1 MSNSRQK
8 TLQERQRNFS
18 QATQS
23 SNVSVASTT
32 VSEFLEEKVK
42 AYQLELDYIK
52 AYKDG
57 LHEARSAEKLSN
69 DEFDKELGMVFED
82 FRSVQADLK
91 VLKRQRGVIQED
103 LEEEIDSSKRYR
115 AEGNEPDIS
124 FLERAYT
131 DTIVPRVMG
140 ASAKQKKSNFH
151 HSGFR
156 EDALKYYNAVDKEGG
171 NKIAYCHLTGWW
183 NADMVKVA
191 HLVPK
196 SLSGEEVSY
205 LFGVGEIVLSDP
217 RNSKDLNHL
226 ILLLSPLPFI
236 SLDTKPLTGIS
247 LHKKIEGGLDKGYIV
262 IIPVPDNEVKR
273 TRWKCILVD
282 ESMRNATCFKSG
294 GPKKHGEVKWGV
306 SHIFKIIIYIF
317 TGL

>member
-1 MSNSRQK
+1 
-8 TLQERQRNFS
+8 
-18 QATQS
+18 
-23 SNVSVASTT
+23 VSVASTT

-52 AYKDG
+52 VYKDG
-57 LHEARSAEKLSN
+57 LHEARSAKKLSN

-103 LEEEIDSSKRYR
+103 LEEEVDSSKRYR
-115 AEGNEPDIS
+115 TEGNEPDIG

-140 ASAKQKKSNFH
+140 ASAKQKKSNSH
-151 HSGFR
+151 HSQFR
-156 EDALKYYNAVDKEGG
+156 EDVLKYYDAVDQQGG
-171 NKIAYCHLTGWW
+171 NRTAYCHLTGWW
-183 NADMVKVA
+183 NAEMVKVA

-217 RNSKDLNHL
+217 RNSMNHL
-226 ILLLSPLPFI
+226 ILLLSHTTSF
-236 SLDTKPLTGIS
+236 
-247 LHKKIEGGLDKGYIV
+247 Y
-262 IIPVPDNEVKR
+262 
-273 TRWKCILVD
+273 
-282 ESMRNATCFKSG
+282 
-294 GPKKHGEVKWGV
+294 
-306 SHIFKIIIYIF
+306 
-317 TGL
+317 